1 MFKRYLINMQNI
13 VMLIIAIIGNI
24 IYWIFMNDLMLEIIA
39 LVIDLI
45 WLSFMLYD
53 SYQNYK
59 YIKSLEKFYSLPKIV

>member
-1 MFKRYLINMQNI
+1 
-13 VMLIIAIIGNI
+13 
-24 IYWIFMNDLMLEIIA
+24 MNDLMLEIIA